1 MLDDETGEAL
11 MQRKDDTK
19 DALQARL
26 KAYHEMTTPL
36 QQHYKDVLATI
47 DANKPMDQITPQIL
61 NAIERFV
68 TEAPRTTPSTAP

>member
-1 MLDDETGEAL
+1 MLDNETGEAL

-36 QQHYKDVLATI
+36 QQHYKDVLATV

-61 NAIERFV
+61 NAIGPFV
-68 TEAPRTTPSTAP
+68 KGATRTTPSPAP